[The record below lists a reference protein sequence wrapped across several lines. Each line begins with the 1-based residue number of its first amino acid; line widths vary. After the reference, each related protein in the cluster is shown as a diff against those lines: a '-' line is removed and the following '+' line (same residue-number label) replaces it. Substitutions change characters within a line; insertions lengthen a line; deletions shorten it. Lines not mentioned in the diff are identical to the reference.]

1 MRFNLET
8 ENLICAFPLLETR
21 TTTINR
27 TRQAREATDEN
38 APRSKKQKL
47 NFSEIKCLWY
57 QVKTF
62 IT

>member
-1 MRFNLET
+1 V
-8 ENLICAFPLLETR
+8 
-21 TTTINR
+21 
-27 TRQAREATDEN
+27 QAREATDEN

-47 NFSEIKCLWY
+47 NFSEIKSLWY